1 MSRIAAIYLTLLGA
15 TCMSLV
21 GLCIRLIESADG
33 FQILFYRSFSMSL
46 LIMMVICLRRKIF
59 PKFFLN
65 TLDINDLMMGTSL
78 SFAFFSYVF
87 AMLNTSVASTLLLLS
102 TSPIIAGI
110 IGWVWIGEKPIKT
123 TWFSMIISFIGILIM
138 FNEGLEIGRLLG
150 NSLALLSALF
160 FAFTLVLARRSKK
173 QDVLGGTFLGAFFS
187 FLYGLILAVIFGNG
201 FTLSHYDFWLI
212 IFMGFFTIGLGVAL
226 VTWATPFLPAA
237 EVSLL
242 VLLESILGP
251 LWVWFFVG
259 ERMTFSEILGGM
271 IVLSAVILLI
281 YSKHKKEKALIKL

>member
-110 IGWVWIGEKPIKT
+110 IGWVWIGEKQVIKNMMNRYQVYLNTIIINKFFIPHLVYGHTSPPIVV
-123 TWFSMIISFIGILIM
+123 
-138 FNEGLEIGRLLG
+138 EC
-150 NSLALLSALF
+150 
-160 FAFTLVLARRSKK
+160 
-173 QDVLGGTFLGAFFS
+173 
-187 FLYGLILAVIFGNG
+187 
-201 FTLSHYDFWLI
+201 
-212 IFMGFFTIGLGVAL
+212 
-226 VTWATPFLPAA
+226 
-237 EVSLL
+237 
-242 VLLESILGP
+242 
-251 LWVWFFVG
+251 
-259 ERMTFSEILGGM
+259 
-271 IVLSAVILLI
+271 
-281 YSKHKKEKALIKL
+281 